1 MAAIPDEPNALL
13 AAYRKAIWKLIGLA
27 IFAAICL
34 AIVFFAR
41 RMFKLPP
48 AVLTLP
54 LIAAVIFFGADL
66 WRFFRLRN
74 AVQRMR
80 EASS

>member
-1 MAAIPDEPNALL
+1 MAAIPEEPNALL
-13 AAYRKAIWKLIGLA
+13 AAYRRAIWKLIGLA
-27 IFAAICL
+27 VFAVLCV

-54 LIAAVIFFGADL
+54 LIAALILFGADL